1 MKTLSTMIWRGPW
14 YSVRLTSRS
23 LIVNVVLTIL
33 VMGLSLLS
41 LASGDI
47 QLSAAQVFSAL
58 AGDGTAVDS
67 LVVNTFRLPRVAA
80 AIVVGIAF
88 AVSGALMQSLTR
100 NPLGSPDI
108 LGINAGAAF
117 GALMS
122 IVVFRDVTLG
132 MPIAGLMGALVA
144 ACLCAVLSV
153 GGGVG
158 RLILVG
164 IGLNFVLTAGVDMMM
179 RRADTIQAAQ
189 ATLWLTGSL
198 NDASFT
204 SMQPAIIGLAFFLPV
219 ALWVAPDLDRLALGD
234 DLARGLGVRA
244 LLVRWLTMLSAVG
257 LAALAVTTAG
267 PVAFIAFLAGPIAR
281 GLIGSPNASV
291 MTSALAGATIMLGA
305 DLLSRVAFQPVV
317 LPVGVTTALL
327 GAPYLMWVLARHARK
342 GDL

>member
-1 MKTLSTMIWRGPW
+1 MLA
-14 YSVRLTSRS
+14 
-23 LIVNVVLTIL
+23 IL
-33 VMGLSLLS
+33 LALVS

-47 QLSAAQVFSAL
+47 QLSAAQVFAAL
-58 AGDGTAVDS
+58 AGDGGAVDR
-67 LVVNTFRLPRVAA
+67 LVVNTFRLPRMVA

-88 AVSGALMQSLTR
+88 AVSGALLQSLTR

-117 GALMS
+117 GALLS
-122 IVVFRDVTLG
+122 IVVFREVTLG
-132 MPIAGLMGALVA
+132 MPIAGLIGALLA
-144 ACLCAVLSV
+144 AGLCALLAA

-164 IGLNFVLTAGVDMMM
+164 IGLNIALTAGVDLLM

-198 NDASFT
+198 NDASFA
-204 SMQPAIIGLAFFLPV
+204 SMQPAVIGLALFLPL
-219 ALWVAPDLDRLALGD
+219 ALWVAPDLDRLALSD

-244 LLVRWLTMLSAVG
+244 LQVRGLTVLSAVG

-267 PVAFIAFLAGPIAR
+267 PIAFIAFLAGPIAR
-281 GLIGSPNASV
+281 GLVGSPNVCV
-291 MTSALAGATIMLGA
+291 MTSALVGATIMLGA
-305 DLLSRVAFQPVV
+305 DLVSRVALQPTI

-327 GAPYLMWVLARHARK
+327 GAPYLMWILARQARK